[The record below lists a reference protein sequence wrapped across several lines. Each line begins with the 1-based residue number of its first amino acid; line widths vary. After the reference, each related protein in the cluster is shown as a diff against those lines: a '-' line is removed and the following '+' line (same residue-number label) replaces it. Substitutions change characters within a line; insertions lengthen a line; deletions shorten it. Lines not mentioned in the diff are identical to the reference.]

1 MAKKKSNNKK
11 PSKNGLQTTTDG
23 EILRLRMRL
32 NKKQEYIVVLELE
45 LFNTQAAVQEFS
57 LLYNET
63 ILAIQDR
70 LQYLRRLL
78 YDALTK
84 QNGNGSK
91 EETEDFSEENEEEFT
106 YEDRQENGWRK
117 VSDKPK
123 KNNPKTE
130 EEIRVLFRDLAK
142 RFHPDLTNDPEEKK
156 RREEIMTHVNQ
167 AYSSRDLKA
176 LQLLAEQPDSL
187 PNLVKQTKKEEI
199 AFLKVELKR
208 LDNVITD
215 LKGRILHLEETPA
228 WRLKMEAR
236 LQRKSGSDML
246 SEMANELKE
255 QIDELEERLTV
266 MDVAFEQE
274 ETQEGEEKEEKIIGE

>member
-167 AYSSRDLKA
+167 AYSNRDLKA